1 METETTISNKTD
13 QYFTFYLKD
22 ELFCIEV
29 APIKEII
36 EYLKITRVPMMQS
49 FIMGITNI
57 RGNVIPVIDLSD
69 RLGLG
74 KTEIVKKTCIVIV
87 QAKLETTSIDI
98 GILIDSINQVIDI
111 TTENIEKA
119 PEFGSKIKENFIN
132 RMIKFNKEFI
142 DVLNLDTILDIKEL
156 AEIEKS

>member
-1 METETTISNKTD
+1 MEAETTLSNKTD

-36 EYLKITRVPMMQS
+36 EYLKITKVPMMQS

-74 KTEIVKKTCIVIV
+74 KTEILKKTCIVIV
-87 QAKLETTSIDI
+87 QAKSETTSIDI

-111 TTENIEKA
+111 TQENIEKA
-119 PEFGSKIKENFIN
+119 PEFGSKIKESYIN
-132 RMIKFNKEFI
+132 KMIKFNEKFI
-142 DVLNLDTILDIKEL
+142 DVLNLDTILDMKEL
-156 AEIEKS
+156 AKIRD